1 MESTSHKLY
10 YNGDITTVSGFKKM
24 QEMFPSIDHWMIGRG
39 LIADPFLPNMIKAN
53 TLEYPENR
61 FDIFREFHD
70 TIYQEYDAFLSGP
83 TPIKMK
89 MQGFWEFF
97 SLSFSNP
104 QKTFKA
110 IKKPIIQQL
119 TKALLQ
125 KF

>member
-1 MESTSHKLY
+1 MHVLENNYTK
-10 YNGDITTVSGFKKM
+10 V
-24 QEMFPSIDHWMIGRG
+24 
-39 LIADPFLPNMIKAN
+39 LPNMIKAN

-110 IKKPIIQQL
+110 IKKANNPATYQSTVAEILKKEMSL
-119 TKALLQ
+119 T
-125 KF
+125 